1 MTLVMLVLDSQVDF
15 DPRLVNSVGI
25 LGNVGQPFQLRKL
38 QNGMSVAT
46 TRVAVK
52 NAKKETEW

>member
-1 MTLVMLVLDSQVDF
+1 MDF

-25 LGNVGQPFQLRKL
+25 LGNVGQPFQLRRL
-38 QNGMSVAT
+38 PSGMCVAS